1 MKQIYSII
9 CPNPDRPFL
18 LDLGIAASLLCAWFT
33 LQGFA
38 PTIAAAGE
46 ELRLAV
52 HTSAWQLQWPLGPW
66 IIALVALSLSWI
78 RCRHLGAGPQIQER
92 LQRATLLTALLLA
105 LRLIALWP
113 PLT

>member
-1 MKQIYSII
+1 MKQIDSLI

-18 LDLGIAASLLCAWFT
+18 LDLGMAASVLCAWFT

-52 HTSAWQLQWPLGPW
+52 
-66 IIALVALSLSWI
+66 
-78 RCRHLGAGPQIQER
+78 
-92 LQRATLLTALLLA
+92 
-105 LRLIALWP
+105 
-113 PLT
+113 